1 LITVYIRISYLSIIF
16 PIRIGSG
23 EIVVS
28 TPAFIYKVCVIGDGG
43 VGKSSAV
50 RRFSEGIFREE
61 YQVTVG
67 VQHSTQTI
75 NFNGPEGPTEVK
87 VIVWDLGGQ
96 DKFKFVR
103 PMFYRSATGIVLM
116 FDVTNRESFEALPRW
131 IKEAEDG
138 IGKSV
143 PMVLAAN
150 KFDLPDHQVSLDE
163 IQEYARE
170 IGAGS
175 VVMSVKT
182 GDNVHNMFKMLG
194 SAVYEARALA
204 VTTST
209 ANSSV
214 WRAAI

>member
-1 LITVYIRISYLSIIF
+1 MNN
-16 PIRIGSG
+16 
-23 EIVVS
+23 
-28 TPAFIYKVCVIGDGG
+28 PAFIYKVCVIGDGG

-50 RRFSEGIFREE
+50 RRFSQDIFSEE

-67 VQHSTQTI
+67 VQHSSQTI
-75 NFNGPEGPTEVK
+75 QINRAEGPADVK
-87 VIVWDLGGQ
+87 VVVWDLGGQ

-103 PMFYRSATGIVLM
+103 PMFYRSSRGLVLM

-138 IGKSV
+138 IGRSV

-150 KFDLPDHQVSLDE
+150 KFDLPDHAVSLDE
-163 IQEYARE
+163 IQEYAQE
-170 IGAGS
+170 IGAEH

-182 GDNVHNMFKMLG
+182 GDNVNNIFKMLG
-194 SAVYEARALA
+194 TCVYEARTLE
-204 VTTST
+204 VTAPS
-209 ANSSV
+209 ANSSL

>member
-1 LITVYIRISYLSIIF
+1 MTNPS
-16 PIRIGSG
+16 
-23 EIVVS
+23 
-28 TPAFIYKVCVIGDGG
+28 FIYKVCVIGDGG

-50 RRFSEGIFREE
+50 RRFSQGIFSEE

-75 NFNGPEGPTEVK
+75 QINGAEGPADVK

-103 PMFYRSATGIVLM
+103 PMFYRSSRGLVLM

-138 IGKSV
+138 IGRSV

-150 KFDLPDHQVSLDE
+150 KFDLTDHAVSLDE
-163 IQEYARE
+163 IQAYAQE
-170 IGAGS
+170 IGAEH

-182 GDNVHNMFKMLG
+182 GDNVNNMFKMLG
-194 SAVYEARALA
+194 TVVYEAKALE
-204 VTTST
+204 VTTPS
-209 ANSSV
+209 ANSSL